1 MENQT
6 LADIKLLEDQLLKL
20 GINAKHKSTVY
31 SQSSEEVI
39 EAAKTLET
47 FLHHPHPD
55 LKECYWFIYKSKTNP
70 KISIRVKGPTI

>member
-39 EAAKTLET
+39 EAAKILET

-55 LKECYWFIYKSKTNP
+55 LKECYWFIYKSKANS